1 MLGKTDFQTILKL
14 LDVSFNRLIL
24 WKDKNLMLEKQ
35 IFNENNPLSKNPK
48 HVDWT
53 SLGSIPVEGFWL
65 RKHLFHV
72 HCLSEPNWFSQ
83 VYRFTLQTLQNG
95 VYEGRRGDGVGGGEE
110 EVLLTPEFF
119 IQASLFVM
127 FLLPFNNED
136 LLVQQTSTTGQK
148 GQYSH
153 I

>member
-1 MLGKTDFQTILKL
+1 MNQTGLARYTAL
-14 LDVSFNRLIL
+14 RYR
-24 WKDKNLMLEKQ
+24 MEY
-35 IFNENNPLSKNPK
+35 
-48 HVDWT
+48 T
-53 SLGSIPVEGFWL
+53 REG
-65 RKHLFHV
+65 
-72 HCLSEPNWFSQ
+72 
-83 VYRFTLQTLQNG
+83 
-95 VYEGRRGDGVGGGEE
+95 EGAEWGWGGEE

>member
-1 MLGKTDFQTILKL
+1 
-14 LDVSFNRLIL
+14 
-24 WKDKNLMLEKQ
+24 MLEKQ

-53 SLGSIPVEGFWL
+53 SLGSIPVEGFWI

-72 HCLSEPNWFSQ
+72 HCLSEPSGLARYTALR
-83 VYRFTLQTLQNG
+83 YRIEYTR
-95 VYEGRRGDGVGGGEE
+95 EGEEAEWGGGREE
-110 EVLLTPEFF
+110 EALLTPEFF
-119 IQASLFVM
+119 IPASLFVM
-127 FLLPFNNED
+127 FLLLFNNED

>member
-83 VYRFTLQTLQNG
+83 VYRFTLQNG
-95 VYEGRRGDGVGGGEE
+95 AYEGRRGGGVGGGEE

-136 LLVQQTSTTGQK
+136 LLVQQTSTTCQK

>member
-1 MLGKTDFQTILKL
+1 MKITHLVRILNMWTGL
-14 LDVSFNRLIL
+14 RWVQFR
-24 WKDKNLMLEKQ
+24 WKASDS
-35 IFNENNPLSKNPK
+35 EN
-48 HVDWT
+48 T
-53 SLGSIPVEGFWL
+53 F
-65 RKHLFHV
+65 FHV

-83 VYRFTLQTLQNG
+83 VYRFTLQNG
-95 VYEGRRGDGVGGGEE
+95 AYEGRRGGGVGGGEE

>member
-1 MLGKTDFQTILKL
+1 
-14 LDVSFNRLIL
+14 
-24 WKDKNLMLEKQ
+24 MLEKQ

-83 VYRFTLQTLQNG
+83 VYRFTLQNG
-95 VYEGRRGDGVGGGEE
+95 AYEGRRGGGVGGGGGG
-110 EVLLTPEFF
+110 
-119 IQASLFVM
+119 SLVDAWILYTGFTLCDV
-127 FLLPFNNED
+127 F
-136 LLVQQTSTTGQK
+136 TS
-148 GQYSH
+148 

>member
-1 MLGKTDFQTILKL
+1 MWTGLRWVQFRWKASDSENTFFMYTVWVNQTVLARYTAL
-14 LDVSFNRLIL
+14 RYRRYR
-24 WKDKNLMLEKQ
+24 MEY
-35 IFNENNPLSKNPK
+35 
-48 HVDWT
+48 T
-53 SLGSIPVEGFWL
+53 REG
-65 RKHLFHV
+65 
-72 HCLSEPNWFSQ
+72 
-83 VYRFTLQTLQNG
+83 
-95 VYEGRRGDGVGGGEE
+95 EGTEWGGEE

>member
-1 MLGKTDFQTILKL
+1 MNQTGLARYTAL
-14 LDVSFNRLIL
+14 RYR
-24 WKDKNLMLEKQ
+24 ME
-35 IFNENNPLSKNPK
+35 
-48 HVDWT
+48 HT
-53 SLGSIPVEGFWL
+53 REG
-65 RKHLFHV
+65 
-72 HCLSEPNWFSQ
+72 
-83 VYRFTLQTLQNG
+83 
-95 VYEGRRGDGVGGGEE
+95 EGAEWGGGEE

-119 IQASLFVM
+119 VQASLFVM

>member
-1 MLGKTDFQTILKL
+1 MEYT
-14 LDVSFNRLIL
+14 R
-24 WKDKNLMLEKQ
+24 
-35 IFNENNPLSKNPK
+35 
-48 HVDWT
+48 
-53 SLGSIPVEGFWL
+53 EG
-65 RKHLFHV
+65 
-72 HCLSEPNWFSQ
+72 
-83 VYRFTLQTLQNG
+83 
-95 VYEGRRGDGVGGGEE
+95 EGTEWRGEE

>member
-1 MLGKTDFQTILKL
+1 
-14 LDVSFNRLIL
+14 
-24 WKDKNLMLEKQ
+24 MLEKQ

-53 SLGSIPVEGFWL
+53 SLGSIPVDK
-65 RKHLFHV
+65 KHLFRV

-83 VYRFTLQTLQNG
+83 VYRFTLQNG
-95 VYEGRRGDGVGGGEE
+95 AYEGRRGGGVGGGKE
-110 EVLLTPEFF
+110 EVLWTPEFF